1 MEIGGSCSVG
11 LVLVSTFSLTGT
23 SAANDPAR
31 TRSLVAT
38 QGATTVRQRSL
49 VSVCPAKACV
59 PIKRFSGIKKQPLP
73 LLPPGLKIA
82 HVPEIAHAEVG
93 PGSDYRRGH
102 LVGLGNI
109 SRWEIFFRKV

>member
-1 MEIGGSCSVG
+1 MCYASCFLSSQTLNCQRCTDVFNLAQ
-11 LVLVSTFSLTGT
+11 LVTRFS
-23 SAANDPAR
+23 ND
-31 TRSLVAT
+31 T
-38 QGATTVRQRSL
+38 
-49 VSVCPAKACV
+49 KACV